1 MADIKGQRVK
11 PVGTTSEEYSN
22 RLSEIIQIYNE
33 RRPAKSANYINAI
46 KCTTQGTNTLIEIS
60 LSRNPDE
67 QNYLLSN
74 YGIVNDVSRNDK
86 TLTKALRHWLALAL
100 AQPATSQKNPIILD
114 AGVFYRRAQGTAISP
129 ILIRQL
135 A

>member
-1 MADIKGQRVK
+1 MADIKRQRVK

-33 RRPAKSANYINAI
+33 QRPAKSANYINAI

-67 QNYLLSN
+67 QSYLLSK
-74 YGIVNDVSRNDK
+74 YGIVNDVSSNDK
-86 TLTKALRHWLALAL
+86 TVTKALRHWL
-100 AQPATSQKNPIILD
+100 TTFQKNPNPIILD

>member
-1 MADIKGQRVK
+1 MADIKRQRVK

-46 KCTTQGTNTLIEIS
+46 KCTTQGANTLIEIS

-67 QNYLLSN
+67 QSYLLSN

-86 TLTKALRHWLALAL
+86 TLTKALRHWIAAF
-100 AQPATSQKNPIILD
+100 QKNPNPIILD

>member
-1 MADIKGQRVK
+1 MADIKRQRVK
-11 PVGTTSEEYSN
+11 SVGTTSEEYSN

-46 KCTTQGTNTLIEIS
+46 KCTTQGANTLIEIS

-67 QNYLLSN
+67 QSYLLSN

-86 TLTKALRHWLALAL
+86 TLTKALRHWLALAHP
-100 AQPATSQKNPIILD
+100 AQKNPNPIILD